1 MYETVSDLATK
12 NIDTQQLLGLIKNNE
27 ELNETEDEFA
37 YEDDSEAE
45 DGKQVHEH
53 IMLVT
58 KWNIIVIARLIKVK
72 DFLKL
77 HKCTKYNHKNKVIWL
92 VDKINKHIYSYS
104 EVGIY

>member
-45 DGKQVHEH
+45 DGK
-53 IMLVT
+53 
-58 KWNIIVIARLIKVK
+58 
-72 DFLKL
+72 
-77 HKCTKYNHKNKVIWL
+77 
-92 VDKINKHIYSYS
+92 
-104 EVGIY
+104 